1 MRFFSGRMGEKDV
14 WNCVSIWV
22 PLARCGSLKRMHFAY
37 FMPQFPPSLFDT
49 LEVPP
54 LKLHTSG
61 QPMRISQFSECKEHV
76 HHPLRGGHIAVNR
89 PSFVL
94 RACSC
99 GLDDLDITWT
109 CTSNIL
115 KRQVAELI
123 PSNQPPPFLSGGG
136 IHDHLHGGQRRYSNW
151 AHDFHGSL
159 ACSTP
164 ISGRH
169 WHPPKVSLAQGC
181 PKEPLPSA
189 LEKWFWDSKNAMG
202 VFWEIKEMTI
212 AIGTGKFCWDSKRH
226 WL

>member
-89 PSFVL
+89 PKFCFKGMFL
-94 RACSC
+94 RTGWPWHNLNMYIQHTETPSC
-99 GLDDLDITWT
+99 RVDPIESTT
-109 CTSNIL
+109 TF
-115 KRQVAELI
+115 
-123 PSNQPPPFLSGGG
+123 PF
-136 IHDHLHGGQRRYSNW
+136 RWRYSW
-151 AHDFHGSL
+151 SSSRRA
-159 ACSTP
+159 
-164 ISGRH
+164 
-169 WHPPKVSLAQGC
+169 K
-181 PKEPLPSA
+181 
-189 LEKWFWDSKNAMG
+189 
-202 VFWEIKEMTI
+202 TI
-212 AIGTGKFCWDSKRH
+212 
-226 WL
+226 